1 MRIQDPAKYAD
12 VLLNLARPGDH
23 WTVERV
29 TRMFGA
35 GEQDLALPPGSIWV
49 HVTYQS
55 AFVDDAGKLQLRRD
69 VYGVDSR
76 TIAAIKTERAVV
88 EPPPEGKPEQQEVAS
103 GSGRRKAA
111 PQPAAMS
118 FFQSLFFGG
127 RSPPPRPQRGVAY
140 R

>member
-1 MRIQDPAKYAD
+1 
-12 VLLNLARPGDH
+12 
-23 WTVERV
+23 
-29 TRMFGA
+29 
-35 GEQDLALPPGSIWV
+35 V

-76 TIAAIKTERAVV
+76 TIAAIKSERAVV

-103 GSGRRKAA
+103 GSGRRKAVA
-111 PQPAAMS
+111 QPAAMS

>member
-1 MRIQDPAKYAD
+1 
-12 VLLNLARPGDH
+12 
-23 WTVERV
+23 
-29 TRMFGA
+29 
-35 GEQDLALPPGSIWV
+35 V